1 MYEQSN
7 DRTKQIWGRSE
18 SGYFAFDNEM
28 NYQYKAFGCSS
39 LSLDPTVKNED
50 VLSPYSSF
58 LTLTL
63 SVKPALENIRRLEK
77 AGAKGNYGFYE
88 AMDFTASR
96 VGKGNAVIR
105 SYMAHH
111 LGMSIVAATNACK
124 DHIFV
129 KRVLSEPLMD
139 AATEL
144 LRKAFPPMRR
154 FPRGYAGS
162 RPLKAAFPPSI
173 PPWARGRQATGAF
186 RLIPF
191 FTEVPPESLPTKAD
205 TSNCFSRILP

>member
-1 MYEQSN
+1 M
-7 DRTKQIWGRSE
+7 
-18 SGYFAFDNEM
+18 
-28 NYQYKAFGCSS
+28 
-39 LSLDPTVKNED
+39 DPTVKNED

-144 LRKAFPPMRR
+144 LKEGVPADAPVSKGIRRKSAVKGGLPALFSSLGEGTASDRR
-154 FPRGYAGS
+154 FPAYTLLYRG
-162 RPLKAAFPPSI
+162 P
-173 PPWARGRQATGAF
+173 
-186 RLIPF
+186 
-191 FTEVPPESLPTKAD
+191 
-205 TSNCFSRILP
+205 SRILADKSGHIELFFKDIAD